1 MAGLF
6 GFLIFTQMPA
16 GAATVCP
23 VAVFRDQTLQTHPA
37 SGPEKVW
44 TDLADLEGR
53 DEYPV
58 WPSPQQS
65 RQEVARF
72 LPARSS
78 LGGPLTFISSGSPPS
93 FAVCDKTAL
102 IRSL

>member
-1 MAGLF
+1 MIGPALFPITATTNPLRALFMAGLF

-58 WPSPQQS
+58 WPP
-65 RQEVARF
+65 
-72 LPARSS
+72 PAHSWIANRHFA
-78 LGGPLTFISSGSPPS
+78 GPP
-93 FAVCDKTAL
+93 
-102 IRSL
+102 